1 MTHNSFANR
10 VSKSDS
16 ANAQKNTTKLVSFN
30 TFSNLFYKQALNNK
44 KNPGKFTTSKG
55 KKVTITTPVSSVKY
69 TDHDV
74 NGIVETLSI
83 IGIVALSFIIF
94 DPLRFIFR

>member
-1 MTHNSFANR
+1 
-10 VSKSDS
+10 
-16 ANAQKNTTKLVSFN
+16 
-30 TFSNLFYKQALNNK
+30 QALNNK

-74 NGIVETLSI
+74 NGIVETLPVIITLSI
-83 IGIVALSFIIF
+83 IGIVAVSFIIF